1 MTLLQRAHAARPRLL
16 DAYIVKEMVAPTA
29 IGLLVF
35 TFVLLIDQIPR
46 LLAVLV
52 SRSADVETI
61 LRVFLNLL
69 PSIFAVTIPMA
80 FLLGVLL
87 AFGRLASD
95 SEIVALRAVG
105 VSPERLLAPVMM
117 MAAAMTAITF
127 YINAVAL
134 PAANQAHRE
143 LVFKLI
149 VTKARTDVRPRTF
162 TDSLLPGR
170 MMLYVQDIDPQT
182 GLWENLLVH
191 DTRDSRE
198 PKVIL
203 ARTGELVIDREK
215 ATVRLELGP
224 GSQHT
229 FRTADPREYE
239 KTQFGT
245 MGWDLPVDEFLPDK
259 RKLLLSKGDREM
271 TLPELQQRIDALRR
285 EGKGRKDWG
294 RFAVEWHK
302 KFAIP
307 SACLV
312 FGVLGLALSLGSKKE
327 ARSSAFALS
336 IGVIFVYYVL
346 IRLGEQAGDT
356 GILRPWL
363 AMWGANV
370 VLGAIAAALLWMNH
384 REAAFDP
391 LDPAHYLSW
400 VPKVRRRRA
409 PAEAAAPAAPVRP
422 GPARPV
428 VVVRIPRLTLRF
440 PSILDRYI
448 ARSWVSNV
456 ALVLLAFASIFV
468 LGELMDLIDDI
479 QQNHVRGKTVAL
491 FYAYHL
497 WWIGFHGGAGRGARG
512 RPRHPRPSRPPQR
525 DHGDE
530 GGRDQRLPRGG
541 AVLGMG
547 VLASLALYGLQEFV
561 LPATNKVAAAQF
573 NIIKGRPA
581 QSSDQFDRR
590 WLVAS
595 DDRFYNFDYIVERDR
610 PPVRGVAEP
619 GKGGEFSVYGLSIY
633 DVEPKAWELRERTFV
648 SRASWSSASRSYDLE
663 NGWQRTTG
671 ASSSYQPFRH
681 RRVRAIGP
689 DPGGEIEAP
698 PYFRREEKPSD
709 TMGFWELRAYIA
721 SLETRGFDV
730 AKQRVQL
737 QRKVAFP
744 MVGLVM
750 TLLAV
755 PFSFVVAR
763 RGALYGIGIAIVMA
777 IVYWAVLSSF
787 EALGNNALPPPGARG
802 VGAEPALRRG
812 RAVPDPHARDVT
824 ALDRPAASRRFRADE
839 RGTAQR

>member
-1 MTLLQRAHAARPRLL
+1 MPAMTLLQRVEAARPRLL
-16 DAYIVKEMVAPTA
+16 DAYVVKEMLAPTA

-52 SRSADVETI
+52 ARSADLETI

-87 AFGRLASD
+87 AFGRMASD

-105 VSPERLLAPVMM
+105 VSPGRLLAPVMM
-117 MAAAMTAITF
+117 MAASMTAVTF

-143 LVFKLI
+143 LVFKL
-149 VTKARTDVRPRTF
+149 VVSKARTDVRPRTF

-170 MMLYVQDIDPQT
+170 MMLYVQDIAPQT

-198 PKVIL
+198 PKLIL
-203 ARTGELVIDREK
+203 ARTGELVIDRERS
-215 ATVRLELGP
+215 TVRLELGP

-229 FRTADPREYE
+229 FRTVDPREYE
-239 KTQFGT
+239 KTQFQA
-245 MGWDLPVDEFLPDK
+245 MGWDLPVDEFFPDR

-271 TLPELQQRIDALRR
+271 TLPELQARIDTLRR
-285 EGKGRKDWG
+285 EGRGRKDWG

-307 SACLV
+307 TACLV

-356 GILRPWL
+356 GLLSPWL

-391 LDPAHYLSW
+391 LDAAHYMSW
-400 VPKVRRRRA
+400 IPKVRRRR
-409 PAEAAAPAAPVRP
+409 PSPAAAPGTPLDLRP
-422 GPARPV
+422 PKPV

-456 ALVLLAFASIFV
+456 ALVLLAFASIYV
-468 LGELMDLIDDI
+468 LGEFMDLIDDV
-479 QQNHVRGKTVAL
+479 QQNRVKGKTL
-491 FYAYHL
+491 GLYYAYHL
-497 WWIGFHGGAGRGARG
+497 WQIGFTVAPIAVLVGVLVTLGLLARRNEITAMKAGGISVYRAAG
-512 RPRHPRPSRPPQR
+512 P
-525 DHGDE
+525 
-530 GGRDQRLPRGG
+530 
-541 AVLGMG
+541 VLGMG
-547 VLASLALYGLQEFV
+547 VLASLTLYGLQEFV
-561 LPATNKVAAAQF
+561 LPSTNRVAAAQF
-573 NIIKGRPA
+573 NVIKGRPA

-590 WLVAS
+590 WIVAS

-610 PPVRGVAEP
+610 SPVRGVAEP
-619 GKGGEFSVYGLSIY
+619 GRGGEFSVYGLSIY
-633 DVEPKAWELRERTFV
+633 DIEPSAWELRERLYV
-648 SRASWSSASRSYDLE
+648 ARASWSSASRSYDLE
-663 NGWQRTTG
+663 NGWRRTT
-671 ASSSYQPFRH
+671 AAQSAYQPFLH
-681 RRVRAIGP
+681 RRVRAIGA
-689 DPGGEIEAP
+689 DPGGEIEPP

-709 TMGFWELRAYIA
+709 TMGFSELRAYIR
-721 SLETRGFDV
+721 SLESRGFDV
-730 AKQRVQL
+730 AKHRVQL

-750 TLLAV
+750 TLLAI

-787 EALGNNALPPPGARG
+787 EALGNNALLH
-802 VGAEPALRRG
+802 PAL
-812 RAVPDPHARDVT
+812 
-824 ALDRPAASRRFRADE
+824 AAWAPNLLFGAAGLYLILTLE
-839 RGTAQR
+839 T